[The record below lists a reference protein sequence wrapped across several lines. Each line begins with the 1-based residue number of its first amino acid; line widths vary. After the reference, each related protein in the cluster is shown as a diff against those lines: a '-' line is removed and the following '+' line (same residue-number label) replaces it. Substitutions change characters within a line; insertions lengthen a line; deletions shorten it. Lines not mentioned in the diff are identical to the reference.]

1 MESPPRRLSRAGF
14 GRPALRVRGSPRTP
28 DGENGEVRLE
38 RRSSPRFV
46 SAFVQA
52 KLHWL
57 NEHIQAEA
65 TTDEKIRVRGLLK
78 RARDEK
84 DNEEGLTIALKF
96 IVDNVDARYHKAQVL
111 KSLVAYMQ
119 CKFRRK
125 RGLLLFRFAQ
135 EEAAREAR
143 QLEVN
148 ESRARLRAARQA
160 TTRARL
166 GGNGTPTALTPIRFE
181 KDLSRVA

>member
-14 GRPALRVRGSPRTP
+14 VRPALRVRVSPRTP
-28 DGENGEVRLE
+28 DGEDGEVRLE

-57 NEHIQAEA
+57 IDYIQAEA
-65 TTDEKIRVRGLLK
+65 TTDEKISVRKLLK

-125 RGLLLFRFAQ
+125 RGLLLFRFA
-135 EEAAREAR
+135 RR
-143 QLEVN
+143 P
-148 ESRARLRAARQA
+148 RG
-160 TTRARL
+160 RL
-166 GGNGTPTALTPIRFE
+166 GRS
-181 KDLSRVA
+181 K

>member
-1 MESPPRRLSRAGF
+1 M
-14 GRPALRVRGSPRTP
+14 
-28 DGENGEVRLE
+28 
-38 RRSSPRFV
+38 
-46 SAFVQA
+46 
-52 KLHWL
+52 
-57 NEHIQAEA
+57 
-65 TTDEKIRVRGLLK
+65 
-78 RARDEK
+78 
-84 DNEEGLTIALKF
+84 
-96 IVDNVDARYHKAQVL
+96 QVL
-111 KSLVAYMQ
+111 KSLVAYML

>member
-1 MESPPRRLSRAGF
+1 MVEK
-14 GRPALRVRGSPRTP
+14 
-28 DGENGEVRLE
+28 N
-38 RRSSPRFV
+38 SSPAARKILRFLRENFLGTQKV
-46 SAFVQA
+46 EIGQY
-52 KLHWL
+52 
-57 NEHIQAEA
+57 HI
-65 TTDEKIRVRGLLK
+65 KVIHLLGS
-78 RARDEK
+78 RP
-84 DNEEGLTIALKF
+84 L
-96 IVDNVDARYHKAQVL
+96 
-111 KSLVAYMQ
+111 

-135 EEAAREAR
+135 EEAAREAQ